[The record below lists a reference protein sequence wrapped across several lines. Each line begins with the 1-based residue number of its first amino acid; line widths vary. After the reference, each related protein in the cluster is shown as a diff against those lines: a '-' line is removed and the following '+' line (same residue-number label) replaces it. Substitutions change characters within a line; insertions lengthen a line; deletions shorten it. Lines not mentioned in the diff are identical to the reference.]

1 MIYCP
6 VWDAMV
12 IFISLTTIF
21 AEVLVLVK
29 ALHSQGLFESWRFIE
44 V

>member
-1 MIYCP
+1 
-6 VWDAMV
+6 MV

-29 ALHSQGLFESWRFIE
+29 ALHSQGLFESCRFIE